1 MLSFFLKLLVW
12 SSSGDTRGP
21 PLIFEAV
28 DAPCQGPLHF
38 PHISDYV
45 YDLCPLPDPDVGPSV
60 LVSVCDVEHSVLISI
75 LVSDAAQTM
84 IMIRPLKH
92 RKATASSVASLE
104 SL

>member
-1 MLSFFLKLLVW
+1 MRPAKDHF
-12 SSSGDTRGP
+12 
-21 PLIFEAV
+21 I
-28 DAPCQGPLHF
+28 F

-45 YDLCPLPDPDVGPSV
+45 YDFCPLPDPDVGPSV
-60 LVSVCDVEHSVLISI
+60 LVCDVEHSVLLSI
-75 LVSDAAQTM
+75 LVSEAAHTM